1 MPIYEYACP
10 TCQVTFET
18 FLLRRSDEAD
28 VSCPTCHGRE
38 VRRQLSCTAPPR
50 GGGEG
55 GSGGGAGP
63 GCGPVG

>member
-10 TCQVTFET
+10 GCGTTFET
-18 FLLRRSDEAD
+18 FLLRRSDEGEVA
-28 VSCPTCHGRE
+28 CPTCHGRE

-50 GGGEG
+50 GS
-55 GSGGGAGP
+55 SGGDGGASGP